1 MSALVT
7 IHYEGDAQMGDR
19 RWLAAAVLICISL
32 AGRLSAQEPVPWHDP
47 SPHTVQFVTVDEN
60 VKLEVL
66 DWGGSGRPLVLLT
79 GLGNTAHV
87 YDEFAPKLTPEYHVY
102 GITRRGYGASSAPAS
117 GYSADRLGDDVLAVL
132 DALKLDRPVLAGH
145 CIAGEELSSVATRHP
160 ERVAGLIYIDAGYSQ
175 AFYDPSLGNVE
186 MDSRELQKKL
196 EQMRAASTP
205 QEHKK
210 LVEELVQQDLPDLEK
225 ELRELLKFLET
236 EPAQPVPPPA
246 ASTVDLASFP
256 AYRAFTKRVQGVA
269 YPEAELR
276 QMNESKPDGG
286 VGKHQDK
293 SNIRLAIE
301 VGEQRY
307 TRIRGP
313 VLAIFANP
321 RDPAPYAYNT
331 PAERAAFEALQ
342 TAGIEAQAKA
352 FEKGVPSARVVRL
365 AHSNH
370 YVFLSNEAD
379 VLREMRAFLA
389 GLQ

>member
-1 MSALVT
+1 
-7 IHYEGDAQMGDR
+7 MGDR
-19 RWLAAAVLICISL
+19 RWIVAAVLMGASL
-32 AGRLSAQEPVPWHDP
+32 AGRASAQEPVPWHDP
-47 SPHTVQFVTVDEN
+47 SPHTIQFVTVEDN

-66 DWGGSGRPLVLLT
+66 DWGGPGRVLVLLT

-87 YDEFAPKLTPEYHVY
+87 FDEFAPKLTPEYHVY

-145 CIAGEELSSVATRHP
+145 SIAGEEMSSVTTRHP

-196 EQMRAASTP
+196 GEMRAASTP
-205 QEHKK
+205 QEHRR
-210 LVEELVQQDLPDLEK
+210 LVEELVHQGLPGMEV
-225 ELRELLKFLET
+225 ELQNLLKLLQA
-236 EPAQPVPPPA
+236 EPAHAVPPPA
-246 ASTVDLASFP
+246 PSAEDLASFP
-256 AYRAFTKRVQGVA
+256 AYQTYTKRVQGVA

-293 SNIRLAIE
+293 SVVRTAIE
-301 VGEQRY
+301 AGEQRY
-307 TRIRGP
+307 TNIRGP

-321 RDPAPYAYNT
+321 RDPAPYADNT
-331 PAERAAFEALQ
+331 PAERAAFEALL
-342 TAGIEAQAKA
+342 TADIEAQAKA

-365 AHSNH
+365 AHANH

-389 GLQ
+389 TLH

>member
-1 MSALVT
+1 
-7 IHYEGDAQMGDR
+7 
-19 RWLAAAVLICISL
+19 
-32 AGRLSAQEPVPWHDP
+32 
-47 SPHTVQFVTVDEN
+47 VDEN

-66 DWGGSGRPLVLLT
+66 DWGGPGRALVLLT

-87 YDEFAPKLTPEYHVY
+87 FDELAPKLTPNYHVY

-145 CIAGEELSSVATRHP
+145 SIAGEEMSSVASRHP
-160 ERVAGLIYIDAGYSQ
+160 ERVAGLIYIDAGYSN

-186 MDSRELQKKL
+186 IDSRELQKKL
-196 EQMRAASTP
+196 EEMRAERTP
-205 QEHKK
+205 QDHRK
-210 LVEELVQQDLPDLEK
+210 LVEELVQQDLPGMEM
-225 ELRELLKFLET
+225 ELPTLLHLL
-236 EPAQPVPPPA
+236 PADPPHPIPPPA
-246 ASTVDLASFP
+246 PSAEDLASFP
-256 AYRAFTKRVQGVA
+256 AYQAYTKRVQGVA

-293 SNIRLAIE
+293 SVVRAAIEAGQQRFTNIR
-301 VGEQRY
+301 GS
-307 TRIRGP
+307 

-321 RDPAPYAYNT
+321 RDPAPYVYNT
-331 PAERAAFEALQ
+331 PAERAAFEALL
-342 TAGIEAQAKA
+342 TAAIEAQAKA

-365 AHSNH
+365 AHANH

-379 VLREMRAFLA
+379 VMREMRAFLA
-389 GLQ
+389 NLH